1 LNTKAALAGL
11 LDEPLVV
18 VDVGCRWG
26 YSPVWTELGDRCVLI
41 GFDPDADECARLQA
55 LAGPQSSA
63 RFVPVALGPEAGLAT
78 LYMTKDPG
86 GYSVLPSSADAVEH
100 HPGLHGGRVEQTMV
114 ISVTTLDE
122 WCREEGVPRVDVIK
136 LDTQGS
142 ELGILQGAA
151 NALAG
156 VRAIEVEVQFNEL
169 YEGVPLFGD
178 VDRFL
183 RAHGFMLW
191 RLKNLAHY
199 AQYGAPAGWQTTDVQ
214 HFDEM
219 KSYFRTGSGQ
229 LYWADAYFVKADM
242 ARPAPAAG
250 WRQLLR
256 DAAIAHAMGF
266 HDLFALAVDAA
277 RESAPAAVVRRL
289 DEAGGGP
296 APEKVLRGTVK
307 VEIAQ
312 RNLNGWGW
320 SEPQPH
326 ASGGLRWTGPSRDA
340 SVDIPLAVTP
350 GTRVELLVVAAM
362 SEEILDHLAVELD
375 HVGIPLERSPH
386 PHGTLYAGA
395 VPDGFEPTRP
405 FTRLM
410 VRTIETVPWNRVHP
424 DSTEDTELGAA
435 VAWIRL
441 TAPDSR

>member
-1 LNTKAALAGL
+1 MNTEAALAGL

-26 YSPVWTELGDRCVLI
+26 YSPAWTEMGDRCVLI
-41 GFDPDADECARLQA
+41 GFDPDAEECARLQA
-55 LAGPQSSA
+55 LAGPEASA
-63 RFVPVALGPEAGLAT
+63 RFVPVALGPAAGLAT

-100 HPGLHGGRVEQTMV
+100 HPGLEGGRVEDTMV

-122 WCREEGVPRVDVIK
+122 WCRDSNVPRVDVMK

-151 NALAG
+151 EALTG

-183 RAHGFMLW
+183 RSHGFVLW

-199 AQYGAPAGWQTTDVQ
+199 AQYGAPAGWQTSDVQ

-219 KSYFRTGSGQ
+219 KSYFRAGSGQ
-229 LYWADAYFVKADM
+229 LYWADAFFVKAEM
-242 ARPAPAAG
+242 ARPAAG
-250 WRQLLR
+250 VEWRQLLR
-256 DAAIAHAMGF
+256 DACIAHAMGF
-266 HDLFALAVDAA
+266 HDLFGLAVDRA
-277 RESAPAAVVRRL
+277 RESAPPAVVSRL
-289 DEAGGGP
+289 DAALGGREA
-296 APEKVLRGTVK
+296 AMNGTVK
-307 VEIAQ
+307 VDIGQ

-326 ASGGLRWTGPSRDA
+326 ASGSLRWTGPSRDA
-340 SVDIPLAVTP
+340 SVDLPVAVVP
-350 GTRVELLVVAAM
+350 GARVELLVVAAM
-362 SEEILDHLAVELD
+362 TDDILDNLSVELD
-375 HVGIPLERSPH
+375 HVHVPLSRSPH
-386 PHGTLYAGA
+386 PHGTLYSGV
-395 VPDGFEPTRP
+395 VPDGYESSRR
-405 FTRLM
+405 FTRLI
-410 VRTIETVPWNRVHP
+410 VRTTETVPWNRLHP
-424 DSTEDTELGAA
+424 DSTEDAELGAA
-435 VAWIRL
+435 VAWVRL